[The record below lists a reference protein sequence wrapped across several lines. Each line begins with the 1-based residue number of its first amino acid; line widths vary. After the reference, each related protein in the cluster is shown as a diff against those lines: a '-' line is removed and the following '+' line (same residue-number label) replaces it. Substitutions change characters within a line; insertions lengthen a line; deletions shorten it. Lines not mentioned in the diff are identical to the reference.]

1 MGSAKRG
8 SERGSLSS
16 FPRSEHRLHARYHCR
31 CPMNGLC
38 PHSCILSAALVTSST
53 LTEPSSYSSPN
64 SFPLSCL
71 YSASV
76 FSLHGGQTVLLKPQP
91 DHICFAPIFKPPK
104 GFPSHFKQNPPRDL
118 TSGPLTP
125 YLPFSPWLTLVS
137 FNLTGRFVV
146 LEPSQHTPPEGVCSC
161 CSLSMTPSSPRY
173 HLGPCP
179 CFFQVSALSHF
190 LNKASLIT

>member
-1 MGSAKRG
+1 MTDEWFVPTLMYPQCSACH
-8 SERGSLSS
+8 
-16 FPRSEHRLHARYHCR
+16 PLHPDRAIIIS
-31 CPMNGLC
+31 PTGL
-38 PHSCILSAALVTSST
+38 P
-53 LTEPSSYSSPN
+53 YSSPN

-125 YLPFSPWLTLVS
+125 YLPFSPSLTLVS

-179 CFFQVSALSHF
+179 CFFQVSVLSHF